1 MLSAIPNII
10 TSIRFLLVIPISV
23 YIYQGNDLLALTLFI
38 VAGLSDGLD
47 GYLARKYNAVS
58 ELGEILDPIADKIL
72 IVFVFFG
79 LAVNLSSYLIG
90 FFASLII
97 TREIWVGALRDL
109 NARNNKS
116 DATKVTF
123 LAKIKT
129 TIQLLTI
136 SVYLL
141 GLTINNMFLIV
152 IVKFY
157 YNYLL
162 RNIVRETLVLLCKW
176 SRVDQMESIQFL
188 YGTH

>member
-1 MLSAIPNII
+1 MVTFINLLTFSRIVLAAII
-10 TSIRFLLVIPISV
+10 FLLLMSSDG
-23 YIYQGNDLLALTLFI
+23 YLLALILFYF
-38 VAGLSDGLD
+38 AGLTDWLD
-47 GYLARKYNAVS
+47 GYLARKYNSVS
-58 ELGEILDPIADKIL
+58 QLGEILDPIADKIL

-129 TIQLLTI
+129 TIQLFTI
-136 SVYLL
+136 SVYLVA
-141 GLTINNMFLIV
+141 LTFNMMLLVTIGDIMLFASLI
-152 IVKFY
+152 I
-157 YNYLL
+157 
-162 RNIVRETLVLLCKW
+162 TLYTG
-176 SRVDQMESIQFL
+176 FL
-188 YGTH
+188 YTLSSFKNSNS